1 MTKEFYSSGDLMRQ
15 LMAYAFAAFE
25 WNLYLDT
32 HPYDTNALAMHRQM
46 ANTANE
52 LRTRFEQEHGPLT
65 SSASTSTNSWD
76 WINEPW
82 PWEGGG
88 K

>member
-32 HPYDTNALAMHRQM
+32 HPYDTNALQMHRQM
-46 ANTANE
+46 VQKANE
-52 LRTRFEQEHGPLT
+52 LKDMVQQQYGPET
-65 SSASTSTNSWD
+65 AAASKATNEWD

-82 PWEGGG
+82 PWEGE